1 MEFKELF
8 ATYIETLGCTAKD
21 LAETS
26 GLSAATVSRYRSGER
41 IPKPGTEEFA
51 KLVRGITLIAIDRRI
66 ADITE
71 RSVSAAFSSG
81 IRECETEIKNLR
93 ENFNTLLNVFPV
105 NVSAL
110 SRFLNFDPSYISR
123 IRNGQRQPASPTKF
137 AWDVA
142 DFVARRLLAPEQ
154 LNILASLT
162 GYSENELTDCGTA
175 RALLAHWLLSGHG
188 RSETSLSAFLK
199 KMDEFDLNA
208 YIRVIHFDELD
219 VPSARFSFPV
229 SKNYFGLKKMMDSE
243 LAFLKATVLSDS
255 TEPVIM
261 YSDMPIHEMAKDPE
275 FPKKWM
281 LGMTLILKKG
291 LHIHNI
297 HSINRPLD
305 EMMLA
310 LKNWIPMYMTGQ
322 ISPYYLR
329 GTQNGIFSHLLKVSG
344 SAALTGE
351 AIRGCHS
358 DGKYHLTTSRSEIA
372 YYQKQAHLLL
382 SKALPLMDIYPADR
396 EAVFHLFLRNDSAI
410 PGKRCSILSTLP
422 IHTIT
427 DDLLDRIL
435 KNNNVSRDGQSQIK
449 KYVDELR
456 KITAAIGEH
465 SSVTEEIPV
474 LTKEDFEESPLT
486 LSLSGIFFEKD
497 IFYTWE
503 EYQEHLRMTA
513 DYQRKNSFYHTAEN
527 TAPAFK
533 NIQIHIHR
541 GKWVTVSKNSS
552 PAIHFLIRHPKI
564 LRAFENMVIPVIE
577 S

>member
-8 ATYIETLGCTAKD
+8 TEYIEALGCTAKE

-41 IPKPGTEEFA
+41 IPKPGTEEFT
-51 KLVRGITLIAIDRRI
+51 KLVRGITLIAMDKRI

-71 RSVSAAFSSG
+71 TSVSAAFSSS
-81 IRECETEIKNLR
+81 IREEETWIKNLS
-93 ENFNTLLNVFPV
+93 ENFNTLLNIFPV
-105 NVSAL
+105 SISTL

-123 IRNGQRQPASPTKF
+123 IRNGQRQPATPTEF
-137 AWDVA
+137 AWNVA
-142 DFVARRLLAPEQ
+142 DFVTRRLQIPEQ
-154 LNILASLT
+154 LNTLAALT
-162 GYSENELTDCGTA
+162 GYSENEFTNRGAA
-175 RALLAHWLLSGHG
+175 RGLLANWLLTGHS

-219 VPSARFSFPV
+219 IPSVPFHFPV
-229 SKNYFGLKKMMDSE
+229 SKNYLGLKKMMDSE
-243 LAFLKATVLSDS
+243 LSFLKATVLSGS

-261 YSDMPIHEMAKDPE
+261 YSDMPINEMAKDPE

-281 LGMTLILKKG
+281 LGMAMVLKKG

-297 HSINRPLD
+297 HSFNRPFN
-305 EMMLA
+305 EMMLG
-310 LKNWIPMYMTGQ
+310 LESWIPMYMTGQ
-322 ISPYYLR
+322 ISPYYLH
-329 GTQNGIFSHLLKVSG
+329 GTQNDAFSHLIKVSG

-351 AIRGCHS
+351 AIRGYHS

-382 SKALPLMDIYPADR
+382 SKALPLMDIYRADR
-396 EAVFHLFLRNDSAI
+396 EAVFHLFLRNDSVI

-435 KNNNVSRDGQSQIK
+435 KNNKISGDRQSTIK

-456 KITAAIGEH
+456 KITSAIGKH
-465 SSVTEEIPV
+465 SSITEEIPV
-474 LTKEDFEESPLT
+474 LAKEDFESSPLS
-486 LSLSGIFFEKD
+486 LSLSGIFYEKD

-503 EYQEHLRMTA
+503 EYQEHLHITA
-513 DYQRKNSFYHTAEN
+513 DYHRKNSFYHMTEN
-527 TAPAFK
+527 TTPVFR

-541 GKWVTVSKNSS
+541 GKWVIVSKNSS
-552 PAIHFLIRHPKI
+552 PSIHFLIRQPKM
-564 LRAFENMVIPVIE
+564 LRAFENMVIPIIE
-577 S
+577 I